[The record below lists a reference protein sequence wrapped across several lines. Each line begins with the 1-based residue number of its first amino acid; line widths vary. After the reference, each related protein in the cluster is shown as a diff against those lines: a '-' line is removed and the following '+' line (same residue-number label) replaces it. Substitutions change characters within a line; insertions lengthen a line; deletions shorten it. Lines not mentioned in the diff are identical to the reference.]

1 MSHISEAGLGP
12 GPQRSLGA
20 SSPASPP
27 GAFVV
32 TQSDPAYQHLLPTC
46 PSAPLLCFSP
56 CHRHKSATSGPL
68 GTEASSYLPYRT
80 VLRKTGCT
88 PKPFECPF
96 PTLYIV
102 NTIFQKEII
111 GKQEGCLTLGWSVLG
126 EGRSQLRLE
135 ETGLS
140 QRLGK
145 GWV

>member
-1 MSHISEAGLGP
+1 MSRISEAGLGP
-12 GPQRSLGA
+12 GPQCSLGA
-20 SSPASPP
+20 SSPVSPP

-32 TQSDPAYQHLLPTC
+32 NTVGSYRPAPSPHVSFC
-46 PSAPLLCFSP
+46 PS
-56 CHRHKSATSGPL
+56 HHHKPATSGPL
-68 GTEASSYLPYRT
+68 GTVASSYLPYRT
-80 VLRKTGCT
+80 ALRKTGCT

-96 PTLYIV
+96 PTLYVV

-111 GKQEGCLTLGWSVLG
+111 GRQEGCITLGWSVLG